1 VGFEA
6 AFANGLRAAGFATR
20 VVVAVLG
27 ATLARGGR
35 GIVASGWDDAE
46 RRMDGA
52 RSRASVVL

>member
-1 VGFEA
+1 LRAALAVLVCFAVGFEA

-35 GIVASGWDDAE
+35 GIVASG
-46 RRMDGA
+46 
-52 RSRASVVL
+52 